1 MRPTASAAVAAIAL
15 VSNCALAYPEGA
27 PWGAARPDAEESC
40 ASCHYDFEP
49 ILDSAALSIVGLPD
63 AAVPGETYTL
73 VIRLAASDAAVAGFQ
88 LLATS
93 PGKAGSFRSPDS
105 AVEVIG
111 PASRSVAPVIV
122 REAATWRLL
131 WQAPESGEENVLMY
145 LAISA
150 ANDDQ
155 SPLGDVVH
163 YRQWEVPV
171 SNP

>member
-1 MRPTASAAVAAIAL
+1 MRPTASAALAAFAV

-49 ILDSAALSIVGLPD
+49 ILDSAALSIDGLPE
-63 AAVPGETYTL
+63 AAVPGKIYTL
-73 VIRLAASDAAVAGFQ
+73 IIRLTASDAAVAGFQ

-93 PGKAGSFRSPDS
+93 SGKSGSFRSLDG
-105 AVEVIG
+105 AIEVIG
-111 PASRSVAPVIV
+111 PASRSVAPVV
-122 REAATWRLL
+122 AREAATWRLL
-131 WQAPESGEENVLMY
+131 WQAPERGNDDVLMY

-163 YRQWEVPV
+163 YRQWEIAV